1 MRPDEDAQKPST
13 QPVNGTSLPPVQVD
27 GFRRATPSP
36 AQSVPVA
43 SQPEYRYDH
52 ELPTPKPQALIAD
65 HVLSQTVAVTPSVDL
80 KDIDLKDDAAQA
92 HKKKRSIW
100 GRLLLWA
107 IGLIA
112 VAAIALGAGYLWYQ
126 EQLKPVSSDQAAQRT
141 RVIIESGDTP
151 TTIATFL
158 KEKGLIRDKNAFI
171 LYTQLSGTNSSLKA
185 GSYNLAATESVSQ
198 IVDHLVK
205 GVVDEFSLTFYPG
218 ATLTDTTAT
227 PEAKKVDVTTVLKRA
242 GYSEAEIAAALKK
255 TYTHP
260 VLADKPASADL
271 EGYIYGETY
280 RFSSSA
286 TVEDII
292 TRALDELQRQVEKN
306 NLKEGFKKQ
315 GLTLYKG
322 ITLASIVQRE
332 VLAPDQPQV
341 AQVFYSRLKQG
352 MNLGSDVTYHYAAD
366 KQGVARDFNLESPYN
381 TRKYKGLPPGPIS
394 APGLSALRATAN
406 PALGDYLFFVSGDD
420 EKTYFARTN
429 AEHDKN
435 VSQYCHTKC
444 MLP

>member
-1 MRPDEDAQKPST
+1 M
-13 QPVNGTSLPPVQVD
+13 
-27 GFRRATPSP
+27 
-36 AQSVPVA
+36 
-43 SQPEYRYDH
+43 
-52 ELPTPKPQALIAD
+52 
-65 HVLSQTVAVTPSVDL
+65 
-80 KDIDLKDDAAQA
+80 
-92 HKKKRSIW
+92 
-100 GRLLLWA
+100 
-107 IGLIA
+107 
-112 VAAIALGAGYLWYQ
+112 
-126 EQLKPVSSDQAAQRT
+126 
-141 RVIIESGDTP
+141 
-151 TTIATFL
+151 
-158 KEKGLIRDKNAFI
+158 
-171 LYTQLSGTNSSLKA
+171 
-185 GSYNLAATESVSQ
+185 
-198 IVDHLVK
+198 
-205 GVVDEFSLTFYPG
+205 
-218 ATLTDTTAT
+218 
-227 PEAKKVDVTTVLKRA
+227 
-242 GYSEAEIAAALKK
+242 
-255 TYTHP
+255 
-260 VLADKPASADL
+260 
-271 EGYIYGETY
+271 
-280 RFSSSA
+280 
-286 TVEDII
+286 
-292 TRALDELQRQVEKN
+292 EKN